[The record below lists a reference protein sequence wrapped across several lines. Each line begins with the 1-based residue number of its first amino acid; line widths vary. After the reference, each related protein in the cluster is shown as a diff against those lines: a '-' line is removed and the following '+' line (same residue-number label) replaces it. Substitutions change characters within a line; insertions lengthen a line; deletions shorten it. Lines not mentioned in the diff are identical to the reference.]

1 MIPAERAFCFSSFN
15 VGIFFQ
21 KGKKIIFFIF
31 LPASRGDKGILAEIP
46 QRPLLKTKG
55 EFCGIFSKFC
65 LIAYRRKCGFFV
77 LKLAGKVVLD
87 RIRKMGFWVSDFVS
101 VSLSRKN

>member
-21 KGKKIIFFIF
+21 EGKKIIFFIF

-65 LIAYRRKCGFFV
+65 LIAYVNEILEMTLFSVEFEQ
-77 LKLAGKVVLD
+77 GKTRSTCD
-87 RIRKMGFWVSDFVS
+87 RGCDRVRSG
-101 VSLSRKN
+101 

>member
-1 MIPAERAFCFSSFN
+1 MRLKFEISRWERFFLPKLKFS
-15 VGIFFQ
+15 Q
-21 KGKKIIFFIF
+21 LEF

-46 QRPLLKTKG
+46 QRPLLKTK
-55 EFCGIFSKFC
+55 EKFCGIFSKFC
-65 LIAYRRKCGFFV
+65 LIAYTRKCGFFV

-101 VSLSRKN
+101 VGLSRKN

>member
-21 KGKKIIFFIF
+21 EEFFHLSFF

-101 VSLSRKN
+101 VDLGRKN